1 MFPAPRFMFSNLPM
15 HRAARSIWKRY
26 ARLFKPPHFVEKRM
40 GAYWLLDQHSLIDR
54 LMFCQGFY
62 EEDQMARLIAL
73 AKALGTKDGKPLFLD
88 IGSHAGLYAILLSK
102 TGVFAKVIA
111 FEPLEENLGQLRANL
126 FLNDLAGTIDLREYA
141 LSDAAATLR
150 FANGPQDNR
159 GMGGVASAD
168 AKDIIMIEAKR
179 GDDVIETRGGAMP
192 IVLWAVDAH
201 GTILL
206 SEGQALAGLGLVAG
220 QIVGMSVFELY
231 ADSPDALEAIR
242 NGLKGEPHA
251 SEVEVG
257 GRNWSNRYFPR
268 TAAARLLGIARATLY
283 QRLPDVQNRDN

>member
-168 AKDIIMIEAKR
+168 AKDIIMIEACMINK
-179 GDDVIETRGGAMP
+179 
-192 IVLWAVDAH
+192 
-201 GTILL
+201 
-206 SEGQALAGLGLVAG
+206 
-220 QIVGMSVFELY
+220 Y
-231 ADSPDALEAIR
+231 
-242 NGLKGEPHA
+242 
-251 SEVEVG
+251 
-257 GRNWSNRYFPR
+257 
-268 TAAARLLGIARATLY
+268 
-283 QRLPDVQNRDN
+283 